1 MESGGEVKRRK
12 SARISALEEEKR
24 KKACTL
30 ESDNVSEDQTH
41 VRRGTSTG
49 RRGRKRKRLEDVGLS
64 SPQDSEDPKDEDYS
78 IYEDE
83 AAYLSYIQEEPETR
97 ILEFILDILQR
108 RDTCNLFTKPV
119 DPQEVWTYY
128 RIIKEPMDFGTIR
141 TKLQEG
147 KYTNLQQFE
156 HDVLLISANAMHFNS
171 STTVFYQEARAIQEL
186 AQQLFQSLRA
196 DPEQFQLQFLLT
208 KRGPGRKPQN
218 QGRGSHRSVPRP
230 VGRPSSSRG
239 PYIRRKSQAGS
250 SNANSSRM
258 RNGRNS
264 NLMESERRETY
275 RLSDEDKSLLSVVH
289 DSAKIL
295 LHVDNGD
302 SGYKESLM
310 QFAKNLGPTAQMLA
324 ESKLVQAFSQ
334 PPNCQPQ
341 ATHPIQTQN
350 YMAPAPVLALPAP
363 EVPGRLLDAN
373 NSHIHCSSPYYV
385 PNSDSSE
392 SKLAQAFSQPP
403 NCQPQANYP
412 IQSQNYMTPAPVLAL
427 PVPEVPGHLLDGNNG
442 QIHRGSPYYLPNS
455 DSSAS
460 YFHCD
465 ASAQGYARASN
476 GGIHINDSAN
486 RRNMSPPST
495 SQLGMVQNYRDKGK
509 MVVDLNQNME
519 LVGTGDTEA
528 RAHSQNVNS
537 NVRLESHI
545 RVVRDF
551 SSPGTSSSG
560 MKFRAVDMLGKP
572 NPLQNQQQFQQ
583 AHQLPR
589 STGTS
594 NSGILS
600 WAVNRLANTSHQE
613 NQQLQPAQLSSTGS
627 SNQSSLLEIMAGR
640 STYLKPSSSSLR
652 SSSAMLSSLSEAST
666 SWNDFGS
673 HLNNNNA
680 AKSAQTGQ
688 QLQWSQ
694 RSAEQDLQ
702 ENCSFLEML
711 GDGCNPWDKSST
723 LLKNEQHLDD
733 VNYSLGSNAFMRDEQ
748 QLGEVNCQSGNS
760 TSMRNEQLFGEGGA
774 QWGSNTFLRK
784 EHHLADSN
792 FPLENNTFLRK
803 EQQLN
808 GGNFLLGNGTFMRKE
823 QQLDVEN
830 FHLGNSTCLSKEK
843 QPENG
848 NFQVGN
854 STFMRK
860 DQLDEANFQFGNSTF
875 LRTAQQFD
883 QGTFLLGKNSFMN
896 KEPQLD
902 RGNVQMGNST
912 FMSKE
917 QLLNEGTFRQGNST
931 FMSREQRLGEGSFQL
946 GNSTC
951 MWTEQQIDEVN
962 HQWWN
967 STFSRTSTFSRKDHQ
982 YLGRSEQQQPV
993 DEGVMPDWY
1002 SAICSANE
1010 RASSSSSTQWYQ
1022 KEPIDQSLL
1031 PLLLVDNQQP
1041 NLALQL

>member
-1 MESGGEVKRRK
+1 
-12 SARISALEEEKR
+12 
-24 KKACTL
+24 
-30 ESDNVSEDQTH
+30 
-41 VRRGTSTG
+41 
-49 RRGRKRKRLEDVGLS
+49 
-64 SPQDSEDPKDEDYS
+64 
-78 IYEDE
+78 
-83 AAYLSYIQEEPETR
+83 
-97 ILEFILDILQR
+97 
-108 RDTCNLFTKPV
+108 
-119 DPQEVWTYY
+119 
-128 RIIKEPMDFGTIR
+128 MDFGTIR

-147 KYTNLQQFE
+147 KYTSLQQFE
-156 HDVLLISANAMHFNS
+156 HDVHLISANAMHFNS

-218 QGRGSHRSVPRP
+218 QGRGSHRSVPRS

-239 PYIRRKSQAGS
+239 PYVRRKSQAGS
-250 SNANSSRM
+250 SNANSSGM

-341 ATHPIQTQN
+341 ATRPIQTQN

-363 EVPGRLLDAN
+363 EVPG
-373 NSHIHCSSPYYV
+373 
-385 PNSDSSE
+385 
-392 SKLAQAFSQPP
+392 
-403 NCQPQANYP
+403 
-412 IQSQNYMTPAPVLAL
+412 
-427 PVPEVPGHLLDGNNG
+427 HLLDGNING
-442 QIHRGSPYYLPNS
+442 QIHRGSPYYLPNI

-460 YFHCD
+460 YFHGD
-465 ASAQGYARASN
+465 ASAQGYARATN

-486 RRNMSPPST
+486 RRNMNPPST
-495 SQLGMVQNYRDKGK
+495 SQLGMLPNYRDKGK

-519 LVGTGDTEA
+519 LVGPGDTEA

-572 NPLQNQQQFQQ
+572 NPLENQQQFQQ
-583 AHQLPR
+583 AHQLPS

-600 WAVNRLANTSHQE
+600 WAVNRLANTSRQE

-723 LLKNEQHLDD
+723 LLRNEQHLDD
-733 VNYSLGSNAFMRDEQ
+733 VNYSLGSNAFMRNEQ

-784 EHHLADSN
+784 EQHLADSN

-875 LRTAQQFD
+875 LRTEQQFD
-883 QGTFLLGKNSFMN
+883 QGTFLLGKTSFMS

-917 QLLNEGTFRQGNST
+917 QLLNEGAFRQGNST
-931 FMSREQRLGEGSFQL
+931 FMSRGQQLGEGSFQL

-967 STFSRTSTFSRKDHQ
+967 STYSRTSTFSRKDHQ

-1010 RASSSSSTQWYQ
+1010 RATSSSSSTQWYQ